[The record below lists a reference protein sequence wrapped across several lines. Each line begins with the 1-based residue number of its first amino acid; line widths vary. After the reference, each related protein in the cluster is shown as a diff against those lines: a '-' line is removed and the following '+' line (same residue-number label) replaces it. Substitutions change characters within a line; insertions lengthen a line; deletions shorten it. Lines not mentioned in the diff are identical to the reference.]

1 MKKHLKLL
9 SMMLVVVIFF
19 GVLSGCGKDDVAQ
32 DEAKDISTEKSD
44 DVEKDADEKG
54 DEVSSDNV
62 ELDCYLF
69 DYLSKEGFANSVKKF
84 EEDNPN
90 IKIEAHETGDYDTK
104 IAILIAGGEEID
116 IIAVRNPI
124 QKLEWAN
131 AGTIIPLDELAG
143 KHDFDFEEEFGKKV
157 EEVMVDGKP
166 YTMPVFD
173 SLWLML
179 YNKSIFD
186 EAGVEYPSSEKA
198 MTWSEYRDLA
208 KKLTMGEGPNKKY
221 GAFHMTW
228 PMYWYTMGSSKLGGG
243 DKFYTEDGTA
253 SNIEDPAWAE
263 SIELAYEM
271 QNVDK
276 SVLPYIDVKSQKLK
290 VPSFNT
296 GDFGMFFTGD
306 FALSLCRPEER
317 DFKIG
322 VAPLPRPDDSDED
335 YTYTFGVY
343 GSLAIPETSEHKEE
357 AFKMVMDVSKNMGE
371 ISTDTIPAVVTDET
385 KNKIC
390 DSLEEIFESDG
401 ITAEDFENVLFNTK
415 DWIPEKITGIAAS
428 EYEAIA
434 EEEVEKYFVDMQD
447 LETTI
452 KNIKER
458 ADEAIEK
465 ALNK

>member
-1 MKKHLKLL
+1 
-9 SMMLVVVIFF
+9 
-19 GVLSGCGKDDVAQ
+19 
-32 DEAKDISTEKSD
+32 
-44 DVEKDADEKG
+44 
-54 DEVSSDNV
+54 
-62 ELDCYLF
+62 
-69 DYLSKEGFANSVKKF
+69 
-84 EEDNPN
+84 
-90 IKIEAHETGDYDTK
+90 
-104 IAILIAGGEEID
+104 
-116 IIAVRNPI
+116 
-124 QKLEWAN
+124 
-131 AGTIIPLDELAG
+131 
-143 KHDFDFEEEFGKKV
+143 
-157 EEVMVDGKP
+157 
-166 YTMPVFD
+166 
-173 SLWLML
+173 
-179 YNKSIFD
+179 
-186 EAGVEYPSSEKA
+186 AGVEYPSSEKA

-343 GSLAIPETSEHKEE
+343 GSLA
-357 AFKMVMDVSKNMGE
+357 
-371 ISTDTIPAVVTDET
+371 
-385 KNKIC
+385 
-390 DSLEEIFESDG
+390 
-401 ITAEDFENVLFNTK
+401 
-415 DWIPEKITGIAAS
+415 
-428 EYEAIA
+428 
-434 EEEVEKYFVDMQD
+434 
-447 LETTI
+447 
-452 KNIKER
+452 
-458 ADEAIEK
+458 
-465 ALNK
+465 